1 MFTVTVDD
9 AMLARLREMLE
20 DEDDG
25 VRVRLR
31 EYKHGGGCHAKFIL
45 GLGMAVIK
53 GNTMKPDEEEDICID
68 IDGVPFVAA
77 RDFLDKYGKRFSLGY
92 NANREV
98 LLEAL
103 DA

>member
-1 MFTVTVDD
+1 MS
-9 AMLARLREMLE
+9 
-20 DEDDG
+20 G
-25 VRVRLR
+25 VRLR

-45 GLGMAVIK
+45 GLGMDE
-53 GNTMKPDEEEDICID
+53 PDEEEDICID

>member
-45 GLGMAVIK
+45 GLGMDE
-53 GNTMKPDEEEDICID
+53 PDEEED
-68 IDGVPFVAA
+68 DGVPFVAA

>member
-31 EYKHGGGCHAKFIL
+31 EYKHGDGCHAKFIL
-45 GLGMAVIK
+45 GLGMDE
-53 GNTMKPDEEEDICID
+53 PDEEEDICID

>member
-1 MFTVTVDD
+1 MPPI
-9 AMLARLREMLE
+9 M
-20 DEDDG
+20 G
-25 VRVRLR
+25 VMTALLM
-31 EYKHGGGCHAKFIL
+31 AFIL
-45 GLGMAVIK
+45 GLGMDE
-53 GNTMKPDEEEDICID
+53 PDEEEDICID

>member
-45 GLGMAVIK
+45 GLGMDE
-53 GNTMKPDEEEDICID
+53 PDEE
-68 IDGVPFVAA
+68 
-77 RDFLDKYGKRFSLGY
+77 
-92 NANREV
+92 
-98 LLEAL
+98 
-103 DA
+103 

>member
-45 GLGMAVIK
+45 GLGMDE
-53 GNTMKPDEEEDICID
+53 PDEEEDICID
-68 IDGVPFVAA
+68 IGCQGFSGQVRQTLQPWLQRQPRSAA
-77 RDFLDKYGKRFSLGY
+77 GSSGCL
-92 NANREV
+92 A
-98 LLEAL
+98 
-103 DA
+103 

>member
-9 AMLARLREMLE
+9 GMLARLREMLE

-45 GLGMAVIK
+45 GLGMDE
-53 GNTMKPDEEEDICID
+53 PDEEEDICID

>member
-1 MFTVTVDD
+1 MGAVSGYSPK
-9 AMLARLREMLE
+9 EKLE
-20 DEDDG
+20 V
-25 VRVRLR
+25 VRAAAV
-31 EYKHGGGCHAKFIL
+31 EVNQQFYGS
-45 GLGMAVIK
+45 LGMDE
-53 GNTMKPDEEEDICID
+53 PDEEEDICID